1 MSSKKELIKGNV
13 QTVVMKLL
21 SQREMY
27 GYQII
32 QSLKE
37 KSVGFFDLSE
47 GTLYP
52 ILHQLETQK
61 AVESFWTESA
71 EGRKRKFY
79 RLTESGTALLVA
91 KEKEWRGFQNAMDA
105 MLTGTSFQEV

>member
-1 MSSKKELIKGNV
+1 MSSKKELIKGHV

-37 KSVGFFDLSE
+37 KSVGIFDLSE

-61 AVESFWTESA
+61 AVESFWTESS

-79 RLTESGTALLVA
+79 RLTDSGIALLVE
-91 KEKEWRGFQNAMDA
+91 KEKEWRGFQHAMEA
-105 MLTGTSFQEV
+105 MLTGTSFQGV